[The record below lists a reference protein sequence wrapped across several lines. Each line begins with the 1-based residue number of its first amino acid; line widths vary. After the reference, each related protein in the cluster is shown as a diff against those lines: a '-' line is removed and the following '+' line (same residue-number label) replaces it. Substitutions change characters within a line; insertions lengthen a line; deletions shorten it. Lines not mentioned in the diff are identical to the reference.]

1 MGWSVNK
8 HSGSL
13 EPATHGEKLDFI
25 REIGS
30 WVVIRS
36 YLRRSL
42 AYCAKN
48 QLQRNR
54 EARGKRRDQF
64 EVQD

>member
-25 REIGS
+25 REI
-30 WVVIRS
+30 
-36 YLRRSL
+36 
-42 AYCAKN
+42 
-48 QLQRNR
+48 
-54 EARGKRRDQF
+54 
-64 EVQD
+64 EVG